1 MSNWRILPSG
11 GVQFHVEIPFGCEA
25 EVCLPEQEP
34 VVLRAG
40 SYDWTLQTKRDY
52 CRRYRPDTPLE
63 TLLADP
69 EAEQILEELLPQFL
83 YETDEADAEA
93 MSKSILDAKT
103 RASIFRMPTENY
115 DLVIER
121 ICKLRISLTEN

>member
-1 MSNWRILPSG
+1 MATNHELTLYVMTGCPYCIKVKRFLADN
-11 GVQFHVEIPFGCEA
+11 GVTIPE
-25 EVCLPEQEP
+25 
-34 VVLRAG
+34 RNI
-40 SYDWTLQTKRDY
+40 ST
-52 CRRYRPDTPLE
+52 
-63 TLLADP
+63 DP

-115 DLVIER
+115 DLAIER